1 MTQLELFTNNWGVN
15 SGFARLRDELN
26 DLLPMMGKCE
36 NYRSTNK
43 NLDKFRRMQ
52 NAAYDFFN
60 NGLCNKRDLFV
71 REFGKDID
79 KWLIPTQNS
88 FRYFSSESWRQW
100 EDTIEKILTPVI
112 IAAAKEQ
119 GIK

>member
-1 MTQLELFTNNWGVN
+1 MKKLELFKNSWGVN
-15 SGFARLRDELN
+15 SVFARLRDQLN
-26 DLLPMMGKCE
+26 DLIPAGGRCD
-36 NYRSTNK
+36 NYKSTNK

-52 NAAYDFFN
+52 NAAYYFFN

-79 KWLIPTQNS
+79 RWCIPTVNS
-88 FRYFSSESWRQW
+88 FRYFTKESWSQW
-100 EDTIEKILTPVI
+100 ENTIERILTPVI

>member
-1 MTQLELFTNNWGVN
+1 MKQLELFTNSWGLN
-15 SGFARLRDELN
+15 SGFKHLADQLTE
-26 DLLPMMGKCE
+26 LLPMEGKCA
-36 NYRSTNK
+36 NYKSKNK

-79 KWLIPTQNS
+79 RLCIPTVNS
-88 FRYFSSESWRQW
+88 FRYFTKESWKMW
-100 EDTIEKILTPVI
+100 EDNIEKILTPVI

-119 GIK
+119 GVK

>member
-1 MTQLELFTNNWGVN
+1 
-15 SGFARLRDELN
+15 
-26 DLLPMMGKCE
+26 
-36 NYRSTNK
+36 
-43 NLDKFRRMQ
+43 MQ

-79 KWLIPTQNS
+79 RLCIPTVNS
-88 FRYFSSESWRQW
+88 FRYFTKESWKMW
-100 EDTIEKILTPVI
+100 EDNIEKILTPVI

-119 GIK
+119 GVK

>member
-1 MTQLELFTNNWGVN
+1 MTQLNLFSNSWGVN
-15 SGFARLRDELN
+15 SGFARLRDQLN
-26 DLLPMMGKCE
+26 DLIPVEGRCE

-52 NAAYDFFN
+52 NATYDFFN

-79 KWLIPTQNS
+79 RLCIPTVNS
-88 FRYFSSESWRQW
+88 FRYFTKESWSQW
-100 EDTIEKILTPVI
+100 EDTIERILTPVI
-112 IAAAKEQ
+112 IAAAIEQ
-119 GIK
+119 GVK